1 MDWKIIGISAL
12 LSVVLTIILSLIWV
26 PLIFL
31 GPLTGGFL
39 ASYLSRGYEY
49 YDKMDKKDGAVVGS
63 VSGLIG
69 GLIIGSLF
77 LLGIGDVNVIMKLIS
92 SQLGAISNKTLIIGY
107 IILQLSIIISFVL
120 GLIGGILGVS
130 QKKNNY

>member
-1 MDWKIIGISAL
+1 MDWKIIGISAI
-12 LSVVLTIILSLIWV
+12 SNAALTIVLSLIFF
-26 PLIFL
+26 PLLFL

-69 GLIIGSLF
+69 GLIIGLLF
-77 LLGIGDVNVIMKLIS
+77 ILGIGDIEVIINPIS
-92 SQLGAISNKTLIIGY
+92 SQLGEIGNNTIVMGY
-107 IILQLSIIISFVL
+107 IILQLSIVMSFVL
-120 GLIGGILGVS
+120 GLIGGVIGVS
-130 QKKNNY
+130 QK

>member
-130 QKKNNY
+130 QKE

>member
-77 LLGIGDVNVIMKLIS
+77 LLGIGDVNVIIKLIS

-130 QKKNNY
+130 QKE